1 MDNNVAKYTYKN
13 TNAQRI
19 GQRIQKIRKYRGIS
33 TKELAE
39 KTGVD
44 ADRIRKYENGV
55 RKPKIDMIENIAD
68 ILDVSPLALLEPV
81 TDDEIG
87 IMYALFEMR
96 QQNNI
101 KPIKEA
107 DKCYIEIENKKLM
120 TYIKEWYNIINN
132 VNTEEK
138 DIIEYE
144 YHFPDIK
151 IIDRNKRKR
160 QLEEELE
167 KIQNELKNL

>member
-1 MDNNVAKYTYKN
+1 
-13 TNAQRI
+13 
-19 GQRIQKIRKYRGIS
+19 
-33 TKELAE
+33 
-39 KTGVD
+39 
-44 ADRIRKYENGV
+44 
-55 RKPKIDMIENIAD
+55 
-68 ILDVSPLALLEPV
+68 
-81 TDDEIG
+81 
-87 IMYALFEMR
+87 
-96 QQNNI
+96 
-101 KPIKEA
+101 
-107 DKCYIEIENKKLM
+107 M

>member
-1 MDNNVAKYTYKN
+1 
-13 TNAQRI
+13 
-19 GQRIQKIRKYRGIS
+19 
-33 TKELAE
+33 
-39 KTGVD
+39 
-44 ADRIRKYENGV
+44 
-55 RKPKIDMIENIAD
+55 
-68 ILDVSPLALLEPV
+68 
-81 TDDEIG
+81 
-87 IMYALFEMR
+87 MYALFEMR

-107 DKCYIEIENKKLM
+107 DKYYIEIENKKLM

-138 DIIEYE
+138 DIKDYE
-144 YHFPDIK
+144 YHFPDITK
-151 IIDRNKRKR
+151 IDRNKRKR